1 MNTQQEGSCLQ
12 AKVVGLRRHHTSH
25 YLDTGLLTSQTVR
38 RLLLFKPHSLA
49 FVTVSWANS
58 YRTVFGPAHIVVQ
71 SLSCVRLFAT
81 PWTAAHQTAL
91 SITVSRSLLKLMSIE
106 SVMPPNHLIL
116 CSLLLLPS
124 IFPSIRIF
132 SSESVLHIRWPKYW
146 NFSLDTSILLHQATV
161 PIIVSV
167 LGNHICF

>member
-81 PWTAAHQTAL
+81 PWTAAHQASL
-91 SITVSRSLLKLMSIE
+91 SFTISQSVLRLMSIE
-106 SVMPPNHLIL
+106 LMMSSNHLIL
-116 CSLLLLPS
+116 CCS
-124 IFPSIRIF
+124 FPPALNLSQHQDLFQWID
-132 SSESVLHIRWPKYW
+132 S
-146 NFSLDTSILLHQATV
+146 LHQVAE
-161 PIIVSV
+161 V
-167 LGNHICF
+167 LELQLQYQSFQWIFRNDFL